1 MLKLQVVGKR
11 GAEENKIIA
20 TISER
25 DIDKYDSRLYDIIP
39 MRQYK
44 QQTNE
49 VPSSIIKAREKS
61 GKVIDFPIFYLDDL
75 SKLYISK
82 TGHLVVK

>member
-1 MLKLQVVGKR
+1 MLKLQVIGKR
-11 GAEENKIIA
+11 GAEENKIVA

-25 DIDKYDSRLYDIIP
+25 DIDKYDSRLYDIVSNE
-39 MRQYK
+39 QYK

-49 VPSSIIKAREKS
+49 VPSSIIKVREKS
-61 GKVIDFPIFYLDDL
+61 GKIIDFPVFHLDDL
-75 SKLYISK
+75 SRLYISK